1 MYYVGGLGLGIL
13 FVIFF
18 LGGKQTSCNYFPNAR
33 VLQEIRNKE
42 QVISPM
48 VYQFLEENNLDS
60 LAIAKV
66 LGQGKVKFGESQTDR
81 HQPCRVYLINGKHLS
96 RDLQI
101 EVTQCL
107 ADSLAVISK
116 ARFLD
121 ESE

>member
-18 LGGKQTSCNYFPNAR
+18 LGGKQASCNYFPNAR

-48 VYQFLEENNLDS
+48 VYQFLEENKLDT

-66 LGQGKVKFGESQTDR
+66 LGQGKVKFSESQTDH
-81 HQPCRVYLINGKHLS
+81 HQPCRVYLINGKYLS

-101 EVTQCL
+101 EVTQCQ
-107 ADSLAVISK
+107 ADSLAVISR

-121 ESE
+121 EAK